1 MKDGEVILLENV
13 RFYKQ
18 ETKNDPEFAKVTH
31 HLVLPLLLSLVI
43 ATAATAS
50 TAATFALIVSF

>member
-31 HLVLPLLLSLVI
+31 HLLLLLLSLI
-43 ATAATAS
+43 TAAAAAAATA
-50 TAATFALIVSF
+50 TAVALTGSL